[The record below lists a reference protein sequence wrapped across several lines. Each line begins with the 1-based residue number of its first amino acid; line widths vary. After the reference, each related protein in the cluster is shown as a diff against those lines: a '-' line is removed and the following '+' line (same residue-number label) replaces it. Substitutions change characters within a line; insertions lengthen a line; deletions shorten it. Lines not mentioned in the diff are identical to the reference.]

1 MASNNNTAVRAWAK
15 VGALASLVDLNS
27 MLLTVVV
34 VLDLLVLEVVL
45 DPFSR

>member
-1 MASNNNTAVRAWAK
+1 